1 MRLLRHLSQA
11 GFSMVELMVALVLGV
26 ILTSGVISV
35 FISSKNTYNTNNSV
49 GQVEEGGRYALN
61 FMQPILSLAGSN
73 GCSRPGDST
82 QASGTTAYI
91 PNTVIN
97 SAWAGALP
105 DFTPM
110 YNFGLPV
117 FGYEANSTGINATIP
132 SNGGETVSSGVES
145 YPSPDTN
152 ASDWTPALSW
162 NDPKN
167 VLSGK
172 LNVNGVGGVL
182 KYNDVL
188 MVHEALTTAAIHGG
202 MATVVT
208 PGADGAAVYV
218 PASTSSALV
227 TVANFT
233 GGEFA
238 IASDCQAHV
247 AAFQITSTSNST
259 GALNYAGA
267 APSGTPGNSGS
278 FSTGPINTNGFS
290 VLPASTY
297 VFYVG
302 QGADKGPALF
312 EGYLGTNT
320 NPGQFVTEQ
329 LVSGVENMQVLYGVD
344 TDKDQIP
351 NYFTT
356 ADQVQSADG
365 ASGALNGNWGNVV
378 SVRVSLVMQSDNNS
392 IDKAS
397 ASTTNIYMLGSG
409 RGYTDNTILA
419 TPADQRLRR
428 VFVETFSFRNMLP

>member
-1 MRLLRHLSQA
+1 
-11 GFSMVELMVALVLGV
+11 MVELMVALVLGV

-49 GQVEEGGRYALN
+49 GEVEEGGRYALN
-61 FMQPILSLAGSN
+61 FMQPILSLAGST

-91 PNTVIN
+91 SNTIIN
-97 SAWAGALP
+97 SAWAGAFP
-105 DFTPM
+105 DYTPM

-117 FGYEANSTGINATIP
+117 FGYEATGTGINTTIP

-145 YPSPDTN
+145 YPSPDTS
-152 ASDWTPALSW
+152 ASDWTPALTW
-162 NDPKN
+162 NDPKS
-167 VLSGK
+167 VLSGA
-172 LNVNGVGGVL
+172 LNINGVGGVL

-188 MVHEALTTAAIHGG
+188 MVHEAITTAALGGG

-208 PGADGAAVYV
+208 PGADGSAVYV

-227 TVANFT
+227 TAAKFNA
-233 GGEFA
+233 GEFA
-238 IASDCQAHV
+238 VASDCQSHV
-247 AAFQITSTSNST
+247 AAFQITSATGST

-267 APSGTPGNSGS
+267 APSGTPGNSGNFTS
-278 FSTGPINTNGFS
+278 GPINTNGFS

-312 EGYLGTNT
+312 EGYLATSGANA
-320 NPGQFVTEQ
+320 GKFVTEQ

-365 ASGALNGNWGNVV
+365 VSGAQNGNWGNVV
-378 SVRVSLVMQSDNNS
+378 SVRVALIMQSDNNA

-397 ASTTNIYMLGSG
+397 ASTTNFYMLGSG